1 MVIALAYL
9 ARSDVSTVTTS
20 YLLFHPDL
28 EHLVLITVGS
38 GITLH
43 GVKCTRSADP
53 ESQMIQALAGLS
65 FITNYH
71 RRWGVTPR
79 PENCC
84 LVTDK
89 RRYGAPN

>member
-53 ESQMIQALAGLS
+53 KSQMI
-65 FITNYH
+65 
-71 RRWGVTPR
+71 
-79 PENCC
+79 
-84 LVTDK
+84 
-89 RRYGAPN
+89 